1 MKIMFFL
8 RIRTFYL
15 CDLNIALSLKMNS
28 ENDSKKRV
36 KKNQKSN
43 RHFSSRNITVEILK

>member
-15 CDLNIALSLKMNS
+15 CDLNIALSLKKNS

-36 KKNQKSN
+36 KKIKSQIAI
-43 RHFSSRNITVEILK
+43 SVQET